1 MGILV
6 IGAIYSLRNIDDK
19 ITTEQPAEQ
28 PGQGRVVY
36 VIDKGDENL
45 KSYQVV
51 LSEDSTVFSLLEEL
65 AARENF
71 QVESKIYKDL
81 GVFVESIDGLK
92 NGTENRYWQYWVNG
106 ELPMMAADK
115 NKVKNGD
122 KIEWKFAPT
131 PF

>member
-1 MGILV
+1 MNNLKLVGIILGILV

-51 LSEDSTVFSLLEEL
+51 LSEDS
-65 AARENF
+65 
-71 QVESKIYKDL
+71 KI
-81 GVFVESIDGLK
+81 GRAHV
-92 NGTENRYWQYWVNG
+92 
-106 ELPMMAADK
+106 
-115 NKVKNGD
+115 
-122 KIEWKFAPT
+122 
-131 PF
+131 